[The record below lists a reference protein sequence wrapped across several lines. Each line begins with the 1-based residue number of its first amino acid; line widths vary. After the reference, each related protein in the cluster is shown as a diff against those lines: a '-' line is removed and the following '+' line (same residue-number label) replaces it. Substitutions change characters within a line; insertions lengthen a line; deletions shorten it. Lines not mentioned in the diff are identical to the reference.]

1 MYLTVNLMLVK
12 FEIYHEG
19 DYWCAR
25 GIGKDIFTQ
34 GKSLD
39 ELMSNLREAIEI
51 HFKDLLEHGKE
62 IRVLTLSEFGV
73 GNLAETAGS

>member
-1 MYLTVNLMLVK
+1 MVNLMLVK
-12 FEIYHEG
+12 FEIYREEDH
-19 DYWCAR
+19 WCAR

-39 ELMSNLREAIEI
+39 ELMSNLKEAVEV
-51 HFKDLLEHGKE
+51 HFEDLLEHGEE

-73 GNLAETAGS
+73 DALAETASS